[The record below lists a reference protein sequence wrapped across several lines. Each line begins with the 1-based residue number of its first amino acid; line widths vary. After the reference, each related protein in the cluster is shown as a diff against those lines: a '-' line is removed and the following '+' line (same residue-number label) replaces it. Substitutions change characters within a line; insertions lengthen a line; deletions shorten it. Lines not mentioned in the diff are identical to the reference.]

1 MVRYLSLISFTD
13 RGIKDVSQSLDRA
26 AGFKSQVE
34 SVGGKVVSQYWAL
47 GEFDGVLVF
56 ECPDD
61 RVAASLMLKLGQ
73 ADNVR
78 TRTTRLFDASEF
90 GEIVSSVA

>member
-26 AGFKSQVE
+26 TKFRGEVE
-34 SVGGKVVSQYWAL
+34 ALGGKVICQYWAL
-47 GEFDGVLVF
+47 GEFDGALVF

-61 RVAASLMLKLGQ
+61 KAAASLMLKLGQ

-78 TRTTRLFDASEF
+78 TRTTRLFDAVEF
-90 GEIVSSVA
+90 GDIVSGVG